1 MRIILEPSRF
11 PGGLGRR
18 IDENYTGQMT
28 TTAPITLPTI
38 AFLGAGSMAKA
49 VLAGLLKPGVTV
61 QGGIRATNRS
71 EAKAAE
77 LADTAGVTAWA
88 TETEPEANR
97 LAVTGADIVIVAVK
111 PPMVPDLLRE
121 IADSLAPGTLVVSVA
136 AGVTVATFESMLP
149 ASVAVI
155 RSMPN
160 TPAVVGLA
168 VTGLSAGT
176 RSSAAQLAM
185 ATALFETVGE
195 VLVVPEDKIDA
206 LSTIS
211 GSGPAYVFY
220 LIEQLTLTAID
231 KGFTPEQA
239 ATMVNGTFLGASA
252 LLAVSDLTPTEL
264 RRQVTSPHGTT
275 ERAVQQLEAGGVK
288 ALFDKATDAALAR
301 ARELAAS

>member
-1 MRIILEPSRF
+1 
-11 PGGLGRR
+11 
-18 IDENYTGQMT
+18 MT
-28 TTAPITLPTI
+28 TTAPVTLPAI

-49 VLAGLLKPGVTV
+49 VLAGLLKPGVIV
-61 QGGIRATNRS
+61 EGGIRTTNRS
-71 EAKAAE
+71 VAKAAE
-77 LADTAGVTAWA
+77 LADTDGVTAWA
-88 TETEPEANR
+88 TETEPDANK
-97 LAVTGADIVIVAVK
+97 LAVTGAGIVIVAVK
-111 PPMVPDLLRE
+111 PPMVPDLLRD
-121 IADSLAPGTLVVSVA
+121 ISDSLAPGTLVVSVA
-136 AGVTVATFESMLP
+136 AGVTVATFESLLP
-149 ASVAVI
+149 GNVAVI

-160 TPAVVGLA
+160 TPAVVGMA

-176 RSSAAQLAM
+176 RSSAEQMALA
-185 ATALFETVGE
+185 TTLFETVGE

-252 LLAVSDLTPTEL
+252 LLAVSDRTPGEL
-264 RRQVTSPHGTT
+264 RRQVTSPKGTT
-275 ERAVQQLEAGGVK
+275 ERAVQQLETGGLK

-301 ARELAAS
+301 ARELASA

>member
-1 MRIILEPSRF
+1 
-11 PGGLGRR
+11 
-18 IDENYTGQMT
+18 MT
-28 TTAPITLPTI
+28 TTAPVTLPAI

-49 VLAGLLKPGVTV
+49 VLAGLLKPEVTV
-61 QGGIRATNRS
+61 EGGIRTTNRS
-71 EAKAAE
+71 AAKAAE
-77 LADTAGVTAWA
+77 LADTSGVTAWA
-88 TETEPEANR
+88 TETEPNANK
-97 LAVTGADIVIVAVK
+97 LAVTGAGIVIVAVK
-111 PPMVPDLLRE
+111 PPMVPDLLRD

-136 AGVTVATFESMLP
+136 AGVTVATFESLLP
-149 ASVAVI
+149 ANVAVI

-160 TPAVVGLA
+160 TPAVVGMA

-176 RSSAAQLAM
+176 RSTPEQMAL

-231 KGFTPEQA
+231 KGFSPAEA

-252 LLAVSDLTPTEL
+252 LLAVSDLTPSEL
-264 RRQVTSPHGTT
+264 RRQVTSPKGTT
-275 ERAVQQLEAGGVK
+275 ERAVQQLETGGLK
-288 ALFDKATDAALAR
+288 QLFDRATDAALAR

>member
-1 MRIILEPSRF
+1 
-11 PGGLGRR
+11 
-18 IDENYTGQMT
+18 MT
-28 TTAPITLPTI
+28 TTAPVTLPAI

-49 VLAGLLKPGVTV
+49 VLAGLLKPGVIV
-61 QGGIRATNRS
+61 EDGIRTTNRS
-71 EAKAAE
+71 VAKAAE
-77 LADTAGVTAWA
+77 LADTDGVTAWA
-88 TETEPEANR
+88 TETEPDANK
-97 LAVTGADIVIVAVK
+97 LAVTGAGIVIVAVK
-111 PPMVPDLLRE
+111 PPMVPDLLRD
-121 IADSLAPGTLVVSVA
+121 ISDSLAPGTLVVSVA
-136 AGVTVATFESMLP
+136 AGVTVATFESLLP
-149 ASVAVI
+149 ANVAVI

-160 TPAVVGLA
+160 TPAVVGMA

-176 RSSAAQLAM
+176 RSSAEQMALA
-185 ATALFETVGE
+185 TTLFETVGE

-252 LLAVSDLTPTEL
+252 LLAVSDRTPGEL
-264 RRQVTSPHGTT
+264 RRQVTSPKGTT
-275 ERAVQQLEAGGVK
+275 ERAVQQLETGGLK

-301 ARELAAS
+301 ARELASA

>member
-1 MRIILEPSRF
+1 
-11 PGGLGRR
+11 
-18 IDENYTGQMT
+18 MT
-28 TTAPITLPTI
+28 TTTPVTLPAI

-49 VLAGLLKPGVTV
+49 VLAGLLKPGVIV
-61 QGGIRATNRS
+61 DGGIRATNRS
-71 EAKAAE
+71 AAKAAE
-77 LADTAGVTAWA
+77 LAHTRGVTAWA
-88 TETEPEANR
+88 TETEPNANR
-97 LAVTGADIVIVAVK
+97 LAVTGAGIVIVAVK

-136 AGVTVATFESMLP
+136 AGVTVATFESLLP
-149 ASVAVI
+149 ASVGVI

-160 TPAVVGLA
+160 TPAVVGMA

-176 RSSAAQLAM
+176 RSTAEQMAL

-195 VLVVPEDKIDA
+195 VLVVPEEQIDA

-220 LIEQLTLTAID
+220 LIEQLTLSAID

-252 LLAVSDLTPTEL
+252 LLAVSDRTPGEL
-264 RRQVTSPHGTT
+264 RRQVTSPKGTT
-275 ERAVQQLEAGGVK
+275 ERAVQQLETGGLK
-288 ALFDKATDAALAR
+288 ALFDRATDAALAR